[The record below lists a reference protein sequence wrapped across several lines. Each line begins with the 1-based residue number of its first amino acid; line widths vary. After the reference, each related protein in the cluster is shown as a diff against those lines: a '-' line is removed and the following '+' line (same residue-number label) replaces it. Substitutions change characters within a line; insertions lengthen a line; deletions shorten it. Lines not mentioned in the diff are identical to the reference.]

1 MIKLLSRIFI
11 KNRENF
17 TDAKVRSAYGKLCS
31 ITGIF
36 LNIVLFTGKYL
47 VGTLSGS
54 IAITAD
60 AFNNLSDAGSS
71 IITLLGFLFAGRKAD
86 EDHPFGHGRIEYL
99 SGLGVSAVILLMGLE
114 LGISSFEK
122 ILRPAAVEF
131 SWLTVGVLA
140 ASILVKLYMSLYNRR
155 IGKAIGSEAVRAVAK
170 DSLNDV
176 VATSVV
182 LISMIVMQ
190 IAGVNI
196 DGYSGLFVAAFIVW
210 GGIGAAK
217 DTMSPLLGKA
227 PAPGLV
233 RNIEKIVLSHEDIVG
248 IHDMIIHDYGPGRLL
263 VSLHAEVRS
272 DGDLLKLHDSVDLAE
287 RELSEQ
293 LGCEAVIHMDPI
305 AVDDETVNM
314 MKAAV
319 LKRIRAAWND
329 ATIHDFRMV
338 EGPTHT
344 NLIFDVVVPN
354 EVKTSEAELKR
365 RMEDILRESFPG
377 YYFVITIDR
386 AYVK

>member
-17 TDAKVRSAYGKLCS
+17 GDAKVRSAYGKLCS

-122 ILRPAAVEF
+122 ILKPVAVEF

-155 IGKAIGSEAVRAVAK
+155 IGKAIDSEAVRAVAK

-190 IAGVNI
+190 FAGVNI
-196 DGYSGLFVAAFIVW
+196 DGYSGLFVAAFIIW
-210 GGIGAAK
+210 GGISAAK

-248 IHDMIIHDYGPGRLL
+248 IHDYGPGRLL

-365 RMEDILRESFPG
+365 RMEDILRESFQG

-386 AYVK
+386 AYVR

>member
-11 KNRENF
+11 KTERISQTQRSEAPMENCAALQVF
-17 TDAKVRSAYGKLCS
+17 
-31 ITGIF
+31 F

-155 IGKAIGSEAVRAVAK
+155 IGKAIGSEPVRAVAK

-233 RNIEKIVLSHEDIVG
+233 RNIEKLCFPTRIS
-248 IHDMIIHDYGPGRLL
+248 
-263 VSLHAEVRS
+263 
-272 DGDLLKLHDSVDLAE
+272 
-287 RELSEQ
+287 SEY
-293 LGCEAVIHMDPI
+293 
-305 AVDDETVNM
+305 T
-314 MKAAV
+314 
-319 LKRIRAAWND
+319 
-329 ATIHDFRMV
+329 T
-338 EGPTHT
+338 
-344 NLIFDVVVPN
+344 
-354 EVKTSEAELKR
+354 
-365 RMEDILRESFPG
+365 
-377 YYFVITIDR
+377 
-386 AYVK
+386 